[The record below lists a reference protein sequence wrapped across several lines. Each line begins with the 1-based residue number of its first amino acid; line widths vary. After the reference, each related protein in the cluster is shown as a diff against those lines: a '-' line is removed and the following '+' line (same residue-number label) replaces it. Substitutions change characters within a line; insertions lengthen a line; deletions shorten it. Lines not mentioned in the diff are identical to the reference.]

1 MHMPQYAALIYEPG
15 DPDWSKLDTPEKQAT
30 MAEYGAFGAAA
41 AAVMRGG
48 AALYPTT
55 TGTTVQVKGGP
66 RGEVI
71 TTDGPFAETTE
82 VLTGFYLFH
91 CADLDE
97 AVMWA
102 AKIPAARTGKVEV
115 RPIIEFGEGAS

>member
-1 MHMPQYAALIYEPG
+1 MPQYAALIYEAG
-15 DPDWSKLDTPEKQAT
+15 DPDWSKLDTPDKQAT

-55 TGTTVQVKGGP
+55 TGTTVRVKGG
-66 RGEVI
+66 RDGEVV
-71 TTDGPFAETTE
+71 TTDGPFAETSE
-82 VLTGFYLFH
+82 VLTGFYQFE

-97 AVMWA
+97 AVKWA
-102 AKIPAARTGKVEV
+102 ARIPAARTGKIEV
-115 RPIIEFGEGAS
+115 RPIIDFGAGA

>member
-1 MHMPQYAALIYEPG
+1 MPQYAALIYEQG
-15 DPDWSKLDTPEKQAT
+15 DPDYSVLDTEDKQAQ

-55 TGTTVQVKGGP
+55 TGTVVQVPDGKGG
-66 RGEVI
+66 RIV
-71 TTDGPFAETTE
+71 TSDGPFAETTE
-82 VLTGFYLFH
+82 VLTGFYQFE

-97 AVMWA
+97 AVAWA
-102 AKIPAARTGKVEV
+102 AQIPGAWTGKVEV
-115 RPIIEFGEGAS
+115 RPIIDFGAAGS

>member
-1 MHMPQYAALIYEPG
+1 MPQYAALIYETG
-15 DPDWSKLDTPEKQAT
+15 DPDWSVLDTSEKQAT

-55 TGTTVQVKGGP
+55 TATVVQGT
-66 RGEVI
+66 GEDI
-71 TTDGPFAETTE
+71 LTSDGPFAETKE
-82 VLTGFYLFH
+82 VLTGFYQLE

-97 AVMWA
+97 AIAWA
-102 AKIPAARTGKVEV
+102 ARIPAARTGKVEV
-115 RPIIEFGEGAS
+115 RPIIDFGAGPS